1 MPQFTIKHEGEEQ
14 VYSTGMRRN
23 TDKGKVNYRLIHL
36 PFLTRIASHLTK
48 GAEIHGKNN
57 WKLAST
63 QEELE
68 RFEESAFRHLVQY
81 LNGERDEDHAAAV
94 VFNLMC
100 AEYVR
105 GRISNRKEPEQDE
118 QASSIR

>member
-1 MPQFTIKHEGEEQ
+1 MVIKEYMIKHEGDEQ

-23 TDKGKVNYRLIHL
+23 TDKGKVNYRLIHI
-36 PFLTRIASHLTK
+36 PFLTRFATHLTK

-57 WKLAST
+57 WKLACT
-63 QEELE
+63 QEELD
-68 RFEESAFRHLVQY
+68 RFEESAFRHLMQY
-81 LNGERDEDHAAAV
+81 LSGETDEDHASAV

-105 GRISNRKEPEQDE
+105 EKIQN
-118 QASSIR
+118 AS